1 MHNTAKMWLG
11 MLTFLVLL
19 LSAGRAFALD
29 QAAVKQLAFG
39 DFSEKIVALNT
50 LAESGDETAMP
61 ILQAL
66 RDGNLGTKGDSQIF
80 IVRGDQV
87 LDALTGKPAAMKP
100 DDVNG
105 VVINNRVRSRLNS
118 AIAALNLAS
127 PKVDVRLTAARRLQ
141 SNVDDSLLPAIQGAL
156 KREKNGDVREALEM
170 AQALIEL
177 KNSDAKVRLEA
188 VKQLAASPRTET
200 QALLSDMLT
209 KDAAGHYTEPD
220 PLVREQ
226 VKKTLAEIKQRLAL
240 SEYVAT
246 AFTGLSLGSVLLLA
260 ALGLA
265 IVFGLMGIINMAH
278 GEFLMIGAYATY
290 LVQAVF
296 RDYLP
301 GYFNWYPIAAIPVAF
316 LVSALV
322 GVVLERLVIR
332 HLYGRPLETL
342 LATWGISLFLIQVVR
357 QIFGAQN
364 VDVANPSWL
373 SGGVQVMSGLVLPYN
388 RIAITIFAAL
398 VLLLVWVILS
408 RTRLGLFVRAVT
420 QNRAMAEC
428 MGVRTPMI
436 DMLAFGLGAGIAGLG
451 GLALS
456 QIGNVG
462 PDLGQTYIVDAF
474 MVVVLGGVGQLAG
487 TAIAAVGLGEV
498 NKILE
503 PFSGAVL
510 GKFFVLL
517 LIILFIQKRPQ
528 GLFALKGRS
537 AEN

>member
-1 MHNTAKMWLG
+1 MRNTANLWLG
-11 MLTFLVLL
+11 MLAFLA
-19 LSAGRAFALD
+19 LSLAAGRAFALD
-29 QAAVKQLAFG
+29 RAAIEQLAFG
-39 DFSEKIVALNT
+39 GFGEKVAALNV
-50 LAESGDETAMP
+50 LAKAGDATAMP

-66 RDGNLGTKGDSQIF
+66 REGNLGTVGDSRVL
-80 IVRGDQV
+80 IVRGRQTI
-87 LDALTGKPAAMKP
+87 DAFTGQPTTFKP
-100 DDVNG
+100 DDVSN
-105 VVINNRVRSRLNS
+105 VVISNRVRSRLNS

-127 PKVDVRLTAARRLQ
+127 PRADVRLTAARRLQ
-141 SNVDDSLLPAIQGAL
+141 SNVDDSLLPAIEGAL
-156 KREKNGDVREALEM
+156 RREQNGEVREALEI
-170 AQALIEL
+170 ARALIDL
-177 KNSDAKVRLEA
+177 KSSDAKARLEA
-188 VKQLAASPRTET
+188 VRHLAASSRTET
-200 QALLSDMLT
+200 QALLSDMLA
-209 KDAAGHYTEPD
+209 KDGAGRYAEPDAA
-220 PLVREQ
+220 VREQ
-226 VKKTLAEIKQRLAL
+226 VRKTLAEIKHRLAL
-240 SEYVAT
+240 SEYAAT

-290 LVQAVF
+290 LVQVLF

-301 GYFNWYPIAAIPVAF
+301 GYFNWYPIAAVPVAF
-316 LVSALV
+316 LASAAV
-322 GVVLERLVIR
+322 GVALERLVIR

-342 LATWGISLFLIQVVR
+342 LATWGISLFLIQAVR

-364 VDVANPSWL
+364 VDVANPDWL

-388 RIAITIFAAL
+388 RIVITVFAAL
-398 VLLLVWVILS
+398 VLLLVWAILS

-428 MGVRTPMI
+428 MGVRTPTI

-462 PDLGQTYIVDAF
+462 PGLGQTYIVDAF

-487 TAIAAVGLGEV
+487 TAIAAVGLGEL

-503 PFSGAVL
+503 PLSGAVL